1 MKDLQRRNTDPNI
14 VWGQILAKPDPSRGA
29 LSTQLVM
36 AFVRAIN
43 TNQVSR
49 GVRIPSSR
57 ALAESLGIGRNTAI
71 AAINTLIE
79 QGYLESRDRSG
90 VFVAHS
96 ADIAPRPNQT
106 TDKLLYDW
114 TSRLAR
120 VEKRST
126 PTPENMPRATYNFRY
141 GQFDPEAFPTGH
153 WRQCERSAS
162 AITEIAEW
170 GRDMF
175 DRDDA
180 GLIESL
186 VRHVLPSHGIWAEPE
201 EVLVTLGGQE
211 GRYLVAQLLCR
222 AGVTVGLEQPGLPD
236 ILAIVASTASTP
248 VDLPLDHE
256 GVMLSAE
263 LRQCDVAF
271 MTPGH
276 QCPTTAVMS
285 AGRRAALLE
294 LARRRDMVVVE
305 DTYETEVL
313 SHGRVMPSLKSLDEE
328 GRVIHIGSI
337 SKAVAPGLRAGF
349 VVAAAPVIARLRE
362 IRRLIHRHPPGNIQ
376 RSLAMFID
384 RGYYHSFLR
393 KVSSVLDRRGDTLRA
408 ALASE
413 MPYAKAQN
421 EGASSFWITLPAE
434 VDAVEL
440 CAEMESVGILLE
452 AGGRFF
458 RAGRPANHLRIC
470 VSQIAESDIAP
481 GIARVSKAVQARM
494 VAPD

>member
-1 MKDLQRRNTDPNI
+1 
-14 VWGQILAKPDPSRGA
+14 
-29 LSTQLVM
+29 
-36 AFVRAIN
+36 
-43 TNQVSR
+43 
-49 GVRIPSSR
+49 
-57 ALAESLGIGRNTAI
+57 
-71 AAINTLIE
+71 
-79 QGYLESRDRSG
+79 
-90 VFVAHS
+90 
-96 ADIAPRPNQT
+96 
-106 TDKLLYDW
+106 
-114 TSRLAR
+114 
-120 VEKRST
+120 
-126 PTPENMPRATYNFRY
+126 
-141 GQFDPEAFPTGH
+141 
-153 WRQCERSAS
+153 
-162 AITEIAEW
+162 
-170 GRDMF
+170 
-175 DRDDA
+175 
-180 GLIESL
+180 
-186 VRHVLPSHGIWAEPE
+186 
-201 EVLVTLGGQE
+201 
-211 GRYLVAQLLCR
+211 
-222 AGVTVGLEQPGLPD
+222 
-236 ILAIVASTASTP
+236 
-248 VDLPLDHE
+248 
-256 GVMLSAE
+256 MLSAE

-413 MPYAKAQN
+413 MPYAKSQN